1 MRDLA
6 DSLLSHSAQRRERA
20 TQLRLAQTK
29 QKVGL
34 IFSWIDAFAKHRPT
48 GVMFNDRVMAG
59 RDIIAAE
66 RLCFAPQITKL
77 KLFIAH
83 HTRIRRTSR
92 LVFAGKIIDHQAL
105 ELIGFIDHI
114 MGNVK
119 CMRHTARIG
128 HCLRPAAFV
137 FRSRNAILR
146 PHFHGHAYYL
156 VALFPQQVSRYA
168 GVHSTAHTKKN
179 ALLILVH

>member
-34 IFSWIDAFAKHRPT
+34 IFSWIDAFAKHRVAVAGIDDPARAKLDKCICT
-48 GVMFNDRVMAG
+48 AGVTDLGYNVVNDRVMAG

-77 KLFIAH
+77 KFFIAH

-92 LVFAGKIIDHQAL
+92 LIFAG
-105 ELIGFIDHI
+105 E
-114 MGNVK
+114 
-119 CMRHTARIG
+119 
-128 HCLRPAAFV
+128 
-137 FRSRNAILR
+137 
-146 PHFHGHAYYL
+146 
-156 VALFPQQVSRYA
+156 
-168 GVHSTAHTKKN
+168 
-179 ALLILVH
+179 